1 MHSLSSFNDRR
12 AEKRA
17 LKAAKGKSKAP
28 RGYKPDTEGRA
39 DVVKNATQSDTMQD
53 PTSNMDY
60 KSDMGH
66 SEFDNSRGV
75 KGRKTAYSK
84 AALYTEGRQGRDY
97 EGTPYESK
105 GSYNSLGDNVP
116 VPPSNKKDLTLI
128 TGKKAKK

>member
-39 DVVKNATQSDTMQD
+39 DVVANVKKWDTMEN
-53 PTSNMDY
+53 PTGNFDY
-60 KSDMGH
+60 KSETGH
-66 SEFDNSRGV
+66 PEFDNSRGV

-84 AALYTEGRQGRDY
+84 ASLYTEGRQGRDY
-97 EGTPYESK
+97 EGTPYEDK
-105 GSYNSLGDNVP
+105 GSYTGLDKVP

>member
-1 MHSLSSFNDRR
+1 MHSLRAFNDRR

-39 DVVKNATQSDTMQD
+39 DVVANATRWATMED
-53 PTSNMDY
+53 PSSNMDY
-60 KSDMGH
+60 KKDAGH

-84 AALYTEGRQGRDY
+84 AALYTEGRQGRNY
-97 EGTPYESK
+97 EGTPYEDK

-116 VPPSNKKDLTLI
+116 VPPSNKQDLILI